1 MNKRNTSKEKQKD
14 RKGYPYKNKKYYCS
28 IHEGNGNPDCKECWR
43 NLNKLAKDNDA
54 IIIK

>member
-1 MNKRNTSKEKQKD
+1 MNKRNTSKEKQKS
-14 RKGYPYKNKKYYCS
+14 KKEYPYKNKKYHCS
-28 IHEGNGNPDCKECWR
+28 IHGGNGNPDCKECWR